1 MDEISVKSNPNLYV
15 GDQMTYRGVYVQFMY
30 DPVGDQNVAMLNGN
44 LVQFGTDNTQ
54 YRDDAKL
61 LIDDYLDTIS
71 RFEEY
76 PNFSGFKLEWFQ
88 NGKFRD
94 IRLKHQNRILK
105 VYTNVGNLDVVQA
118 DAVETIRTYVC
129 QPL

>member
-76 PNFSGFKLEWFQ
+76 PNFSGFKLE
-88 NGKFRD
+88 
-94 IRLKHQNRILK
+94 
-105 VYTNVGNLDVVQA
+105 
-118 DAVETIRTYVC
+118 
-129 QPL
+129 